1 MRWLALAATGL
12 LSLTACDQLAGPT
25 AGPVAYEPTIAGTV
39 DHALCLLGFSGAPLE
54 RLVTGHH
61 LISGELNGRPAR
73 FILDTGANATVVNA
87 AHATAFGLSDQRTQP
102 GVAVGLGGS
111 LRASQA
117 RIESLTLADVRIRQD
132 TIMVADLSQL
142 DGLLGRIGGGVIHG
156 IVGQDVMAEHRA
168 VVDVARPMLHLQAD
182 DADPAPVPAEACA
195 AGENSGAGAVSAD
208 GSPEAD
214 E

>member
-1 MRWLALAATGL
+1 MRRLALAAAGL
-12 LSLTACDQLAGPT
+12 LSLAACDQLAAPT
-25 AGPVAYEPTIAGTV
+25 ARPAAYEPTIAGTV

-73 FILDTGANATVVNA
+73 FILDTGANATVIHA
-87 AHATAFGLSDQRTQP
+87 AHAEAFGLSDRTRP

-117 RIESLTLADVRIRQD
+117 GIESLTLADVPIRQD

-168 VVDVARPMLHLQAD
+168 VVDVARPMLHLQAE
-182 DADPAPVPAEACA
+182 DADPAPVPAEGCA
-195 AGENSGAGAVSAD
+195 ASENPGAGGVSAEA
-208 GSPEAD
+208 SPEAD